1 MFFLYMIAITCAVAI
16 ISRTLVNTDA
26 IWRWWV
32 IGQLIRS
39 DNRRHA
45 TAPRLKHLK
54 YMR

>member
-1 MFFLYMIAITCAVAI
+1 MFLIYLIAVMMI
-16 ISRTLVNTDA
+16 ISIIGICLPKNDR

-39 DNRRHA
+39 DDRRHA